1 MLDIDY
7 ARCIEDYLA
16 YQQGY
21 RKQYE
26 ALFGADLAESLFCKA
41 ILSAGVFAGRRTSP
55 VWGEW
60 RSAVAGIYDGGLA
73 FEDANLAQMAEQL
86 SLNVVLHRTRKYHIL
101 NAEMNWHCHCS
112 NVVREG
118 ELVRIM
124 PSGRMPAIV
133 HLADL
138 KSTHRIEHYRN
149 SRLFYERPSEA
160 PPQPDFLPSGE
171 GLPRAGSA
179 APAKLRVC
187 VYTCLINTTEVL
199 NEQPFA
205 ASSEIPFICFTDNVD
220 RRSETWQLRPVS
232 PLFEMDS
239 VRSQRVLKIFATN
252 TCRIS
257 MSLYISTTV
266 FC

>member
-1 MLDIDY
+1 MLIAGCSGRKRYQGISTARSSSPINLRCAMLDIDY

-199 NEQPFA
+199 
-205 ASSEIPFICFTDNVD
+205 
-220 RRSETWQLRPVS
+220 
-232 PLFEMDS
+232 
-239 VRSQRVLKIFATN
+239 
-252 TCRIS
+252 
-257 MSLYISTTV
+257 
-266 FC
+266 